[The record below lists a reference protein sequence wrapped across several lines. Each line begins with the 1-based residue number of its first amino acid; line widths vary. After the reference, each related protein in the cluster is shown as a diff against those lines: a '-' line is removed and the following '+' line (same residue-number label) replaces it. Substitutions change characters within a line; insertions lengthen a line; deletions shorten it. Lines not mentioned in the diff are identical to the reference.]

1 MGVKKLLPSL
11 SPLMRRIDL
20 TSAGG
25 QVAGID
31 GHVWLHRAIFLDVV
45 ASSIGE
51 ATAAHCRYFTTRA
64 RRLREYGIRPI
75 FFFDGDDLLAKSLTE
90 RNRSS
95 HRTTALAR
103 AISLRESGDQ
113 LSSVE
118 HLGKAADVSHQMVV
132 SIMRSLRDE
141 GFEAYVS
148 PYEADAQLA
157 FLAKSGAI
165 DLVFTEDSDLAVY
178 GCPRI
183 VFKFDQLNMSGYEL
197 TRPIREAPVFRGISE
212 SACRL
217 ACVLAGCDY
226 GPIIHGLGLVG
237 ATRIA
242 SSYDHISNKAV
253 ALSFLAESL
262 RKRKIFSNGFENVME
277 HIRIATLVFKHQS
290 IYNPETQSII
300 HLNPLPSECLRD
312 DQLPFLGSVYD
323 SKTATGVYNG
333 LIHPVSK
340 RIHQQ

>member
-1 MGVKKLLPSL
+1 MGVKRLLPSL

-20 TSAGG
+20 TSARG

-51 ATAAHCRYFTTRA
+51 ATTAHCRYFTTRA
-64 RRLREYGIRPI
+64 RRLREYGIQPI
-75 FFFDGDDLLAKSLTE
+75 FFFDGDDLLAKSVTE

-113 LSSVE
+113 FSSVE

-132 SIMRSLRDE
+132 SIMRALRDE
-141 GFEAYVS
+141 GFDAYVS

-197 TRPIREAPVFRGISE
+197 TRPICDAPVFRGISE

-226 GPIIHGLGLVG
+226 GPSIHGLGLVG

-242 SSYDHISNKAV
+242 SSFDKISDKAE
-253 ALSFLAESL
+253 ALTFLSESL
-262 RKRKIFSNGFENVME
+262 NKRKISSNGFENILE
-277 HIRIATLVFKHQS
+277 HVQIATLIFKHQS
-290 IYNPETQSII
+290 IFDPQSQSMT
-300 HLNPLPSECLRD
+300 HMNPLPGGCLRD
-312 DQLPFLGSVYD
+312 DQLPFLGSLYD
-323 SKTATGVYNG
+323 SRTAAGVYNG

-340 RIHQQ
+340 VNHQ